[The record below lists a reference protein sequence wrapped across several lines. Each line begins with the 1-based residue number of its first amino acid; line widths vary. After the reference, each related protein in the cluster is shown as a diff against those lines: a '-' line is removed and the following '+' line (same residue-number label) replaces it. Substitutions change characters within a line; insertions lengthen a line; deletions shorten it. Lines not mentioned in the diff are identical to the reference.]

1 MIKKTEARNE
11 GMSNLIQKSLPLV
24 TLWASRL
31 SLNELK
37 LFDVYLSRINMHDPE
52 SRVVTIY
59 KKELEEI
66 LGITKISIEQLKKHI
81 YTLMQ
86 PLEIYER
93 INGKPVAVFI
103 SLLSTLSAVLDDDET
118 GVVQLKMICSTEARK
133 YIFNI
138 ENMGY
143 IRYTLEKVTPLKCK
157 YSYHMFTFL
166 ESQRFSYKAGKSF
179 KVTLQELKRNLG
191 LTRTE
196 ASKEELAE
204 YKEFKR
210 FNDKIL
216 KVVQKELEEKINYK
230 FTYKTM
236 KIGRNVTHIWFD
248 LDVFNIMYIT
258 STAREIKENKK
269 IPEQTNMI
277 REKEKYTKYQLK
289 HVMSFNRICNH
300 AHTKQTELENNI
312 TTLKDNYSDIC
323 PELRGEKPK
332 QPERTSDFEVT
343 ADMFNDL
350 RRAIK

>member
-1 MIKKTEARNE
+1 MIKNMEKRNKLMPE
-11 GMSNLIQKSLPLV
+11 LIVQKSLSELILQECVPQLIVQKSLPLV

-37 LFDVYLSRINMHDPE
+37 LFDVYLSRINIRDPE
-52 SRVVTIY
+52 SGTVTIY

-66 LGITKISIEQLKKHI
+66 LGITKISIKQLDKHI
-81 YTLMQ
+81 KKLMEPIQ
-86 PLEIYER
+86 IYDK
-93 INGKPVAVFI
+93 INGKPVAVYL
-103 SLLSTLSAVLDDDET
+103 SLLSKLSAVLDDDKT
-118 GVVQLKMICSTEARK
+118 GVVQLQMICTEDARK

-143 IRYTLEKVTPLKCK
+143 IRYSLEHVTPFKSK
-157 YSYHMFTFL
+157 YSYHMFMFL
-166 ESQRFSYKAGKSF
+166 EAQRFSYKAGKSF
-179 KVTLQELKRNLG
+179 KAPLRELKQSLG

-248 LDVFNIMYIT
+248 LADFNIMYIT
-258 STAREIKENKK
+258 STAREITEKKK
-269 IPEQTNMI
+269 IPEQTTEQPSQQN
-277 REKEKYTKYQLK
+277 KYPYPKTKYVTPRKKPGLP
-289 HVMSFNRICNH
+289 SFEY
-300 AHTKQTELENNI
+300 KQW
-312 TTLKDNYSDIC
+312 
-323 PELRGEKPK
+323 
-332 QPERTSDFEVT
+332 DFEVIRKIIDKT
-343 ADMFNDL
+343 GEDDED
-350 RRAIK
+350 

>member
-1 MIKKTEARNE
+1 
-11 GMSNLIQKSLPLV
+11 
-24 TLWASRL
+24 
-31 SLNELK
+31 
-37 LFDVYLSRINMHDPE
+37 
-52 SRVVTIY
+52 
-59 KKELEEI
+59 
-66 LGITKISIEQLKKHI
+66 
-81 YTLMQ
+81 
-86 PLEIYER
+86 
-93 INGKPVAVFI
+93 
-103 SLLSTLSAVLDDDET
+103 
-118 GVVQLKMICSTEARK
+118 
-133 YIFNI
+133 
-138 ENMGY
+138 
-143 IRYTLEKVTPLKCK
+143 
-157 YSYHMFTFL
+157 MFTFL

-277 REKEKYTKYQLK
+277 REKEKDTKYQLK

-300 AHTKQTELENNI
+300 AHTKQTELENNL

-343 ADMFNDL
+343 EDRMNEL
-350 RRAIK
+350 RRAIGINV